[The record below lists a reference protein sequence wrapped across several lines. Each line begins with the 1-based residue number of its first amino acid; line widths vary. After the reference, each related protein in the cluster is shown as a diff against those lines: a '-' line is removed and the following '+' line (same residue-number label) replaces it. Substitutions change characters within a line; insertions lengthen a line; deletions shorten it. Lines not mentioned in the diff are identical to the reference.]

1 MSNSPRKKITDTS
14 KMGRKKI
21 YGEST
26 VTFSIAV
33 PESKK
38 PIIKQFVENLLA
50 TYRIKKD

>member
-21 YGEST
+21 YSEKT

-33 PESKK
+33 PISKK
-38 PIIKQFVENLLA
+38 PIIKGFVENLLK
-50 TYRIKKD
+50 TYRVPK